1 MIARLLAH
9 FQKELLLLLRD
20 RTGLL
25 LVYVMPVF
33 LVSVMAVVQDAP
45 FRDFSDKQVRVL
57 FKDEDAGPV
66 GRSVLEGLEATGS
79 FTITSGQQL
88 SDSAFRESVR
98 RGEHQIGVVVPA
110 NASEV
115 LSARSS
121 GAMAL
126 LFDPLTGDSTSAAN
140 ADSAMV
146 RMVVDPAVKH
156 VFRELVRSSLVRV
169 LAGISSEQLLADM
182 RVRLEAINGDTLP
195 PIALGG
201 PFVGVDQ
208 QLAAREYTGSKVA
221 SDTTAHNV
229 PAWTIFAMFFTVV
242 LLAGNIVKERSSGC
256 MVRLLTM
263 PGSVAERLIGRIAA
277 YLLVCLTQ
285 LALLLSVGHWLL
297 PVFGLPPL
305 GFGTLEELLML
316 VLAAL
321 FVGLAATSF
330 GVLVGSFSR
339 TQQQSA
345 ILGSTVVVIM
355 SAIGG
360 IWVPLYIMPGAM
372 QAIGRISPLNWS
384 MEAFNVVLLRH
395 GDLAELLVHLV
406 PLALFAGAC
415 LVVSIVAERIV
426 SSR

>member
-1 MIARLLAH
+1 MFTRIIAH
-9 FQKELLLLLRD
+9 VHKELLLLLRD

-25 LVYVMPVF
+25 LVYVMPIF

-57 FKDEDAGPV
+57 FKDLDEGPV
-66 GRSVLEGLEATGS
+66 GEAVLRGLEATGS
-79 FTITSGQQL
+79 FTITNGQQL
-88 SDSAFRESVR
+88 DEVEFRERVR

-110 NASEV
+110 NASEAV
-115 LSARSS
+115 AARSE
-121 GAMAL
+121 GTMAL
-126 LFDPLTGDSTSAAN
+126 LFDPLTGDSTAVPTGDSSA
-140 ADSAMV
+140 V
-146 RMVVDPAVKH
+146 LMVVDPAVKH

-169 LAGISSEQLLADM
+169 LAGISSERLLADM

-201 PFVGVDQ
+201 PFVGIDQ
-208 QLAAREYTGSKVA
+208 QLAARELTGSRVA

-242 LLAGNIVKERSSGC
+242 LLAGNMVKERTAGC

-263 PGSVAERLIGRIAA
+263 PGTVAERLVGRITA
-277 YLLVCLTQ
+277 YLMVCLTQ
-285 LALLLSVGHWLL
+285 LALLLSVGHWVL
-297 PVFGLPPL
+297 PLFGLPPL
-305 GFGTLEELLML
+305 RFGPPEDLLLL

-321 FVGLAATSF
+321 FIGLAATSF

-345 ILGSTVVVIM
+345 ILGSTAVVIM

-360 IWVPLYIMPGAM
+360 IWVPLYIMPAPM
-372 QAIGRISPLNWS
+372 QMIGRISPLNWS
-384 MEAFNVVLLRH
+384 MEAFNVVMLRQ
-395 GDLAELLVHLV
+395 GDLAELVIYLI
-406 PLALFAGAC
+406 PLALFAAAC
-415 LVVSIVAERIV
+415 LLVSIVAERVV